1 MRNAIFAGVILL
13 APLANWAADDVKPLD
28 VKLGL
33 WESTLS
39 NQMSGMPP
47 IPEEVLA
54 RLSPDQRAKMEAAM
68 KARAAQGA
76 KPTVTKS
83 CLTKESLAKAM
94 TFGGEGNDACKRT
107 VITSNSSTQDIR
119 FECNDEKRNFK
130 GTGNMHVEALN
141 SENVKGSGQISTGNG
156 AQNMNIQLSFSAKW
170 LSADCGDVGK
180 K

>member
-13 APLANWAADDVKPLD
+13 APLASWADDIKPLD

-33 WESTLS
+33 WESTMT

-68 KARAAQGA
+68 KARGAAGA
-76 KPTVTKS
+76 QPRVTKS
-83 CLTKESLAKAM
+83 CLTKDTLAKAM
-94 TFGGEGNDACKRT
+94 TFGSEDNGACKRT
-107 VITSNSSTQDIR
+107 VISSSSSKEEIR
-119 FECNDEKRNFK
+119 FECTDARTNVKS
-130 GTGNMHVEALN
+130 TGNLHLEALN
-141 SENVKGSGQISTGNG
+141 SENIKGASQMSSGDGTHNMNMQIS
-156 AQNMNIQLSFSAKW
+156 FSSKW